1 MNRLHDLQQVLP
13 SVIADS
19 PDEIVVLDYGSTDG
33 LGDYI
38 QGFNHPR
45 IRWVRREADYYH
57 MAHARNLSVLATG
70 YPFVVSSS
78 ADIIVKPGFFNE
90 IRRLFCIADM
100 VKASGHDYPGVLAF
114 RKDDFMEA
122 GGYDERFE
130 YYGPEDK
137 ELIERL
143 ERRGVKAS
151 VYDASYLDQVK
162 TTNKAGNYRTHS
174 RVKMYVETKK
184 IHQENTK
191 REVLTVNENGW
202 GR

>member
-1 MNRLHDLQQVLP
+1 MNRLHDLREVLP
-13 SVIADS
+13 TVMADG

-33 LGDYI
+33 LGEYMS
-38 QGFNHPR
+38 QFNHPR
-45 IRWVRREADYYH
+45 IRCIRRDADFYH
-57 MAHARNLSVLATG
+57 MAHARNLSVLAST
-70 YPFVVSSS
+70 YPFIVSSS
-78 ADIIVKPGFFNE
+78 ADIIIKPGFFEE

-100 VKASGHDYPGVLAF
+100 VKATGTNYPGVLAF

-143 ERRGVKAS
+143 ERRGVRSA
-151 VYDASYLDQVK
+151 VYEASYLGQIRTK
-162 TTNKAGNYRTHS
+162 NKAGNYRTHS
-174 RVKMYVETKK
+174 RSKMYEETRKVYRD
-184 IHQENTK
+184 NTE
-191 REVLTVNENGW
+191 RQALTVNENGW